1 MFLVDDVL
9 LFPLKGSLWLFNE
22 IRKAAEEEI
31 RGQSEEIMAQLRQ
44 LYTALEHGEIA
55 ETEFEAREAELLDK
69 LEELE
74 DEERSMTAH

>member
-22 IRKAAEEEI
+22 ICKAAEEEI

-44 LYTALEHGEIA
+44 IYTALEHGEIA
-55 ETEFEAREAELLDK
+55 EAEFEAREAELLDR
-69 LEELE
+69 LEGLE
-74 DEERSMTAH
+74 DKGRSITAH